1 VHLPR
6 TLAAYRETVVE
17 QLMRA
22 LKREPPPTRDLTLG
36 EVRPFPRRTDR
47 WESLSHEVRSLLSQF
62 TLRPHGDQ
70 LLAPTARFW
79 IFCARVLILIMA
91 SAEAVSW
98 GYVGSLF
105 GSGPMAFVTGL
116 AAGLSLF
123 FVIWLVDAT
132 FVTMDTSRAYYH
144 KLLATEDQ
152 LSSEVEQR
160 KFFAGLTIRGL
171 IVVVS
176 LWITAPFLA
185 QLVFRR
191 DVIDTIAARNR
202 AAIASARATLAEK
215 YDDQIAPLDSALN
228 ASQNAG
234 IAEAQG
240 QGPSGRYGRGAA
252 VIQIEQR
259 VADLKRRIA
268 AASAERDSVLFAYD
282 QAPGLELGSRFGVPL
297 LDDGLRSRS
306 EVLGIMMENPDYS
319 GAKVAL
325 AVFLS
330 FLFLGLLILKL
341 FQPRSVAIYYSEQ
354 LQSLYTDY
362 SQGKFD
368 EHLDPHDRARVGAPM
383 TPQRFE
389 EWALRSY
396 KQVRDE
402 DARRRVTEEMITTH
416 ERKMRTW
423 VEDLRL
429 QEDLLD
435 ERRRRFD
442 KISAEVIDI
451 ESRLQT
457 LNLSADTER
466 RELAR
471 SNKTLEAIA
480 QHIATGAIDDV
491 RSVERGFAASA
502 KVQAQ
507 IDELEESLRIR
518 EGQIGELELRIPI
531 RREEAQSL
539 REDIAD
545 LDRVVRDLY
554 TRMAKERTSY
564 NDWLASQ
571 PTLRGRKPNA

>member
-1 VHLPR
+1 
-6 TLAAYRETVVE
+6 
-17 QLMRA
+17 MRA
-22 LKREPPPTRDLTLG
+22 LKREPAPQRDLAIR
-36 EVRPFPRRTDR
+36 EVSPFPRRTDR
-47 WESLSHEVRSLLSQF
+47 LESLAREIRGLLSQF

-70 LLAPTARFW
+70 LLSPTARFW

-105 GSGPMAFVTGL
+105 GSGFMSFVTGL

-152 LSSEVEQR
+152 LSHEVEQR
-160 KFFAGLTIRGL
+160 KFFAGLAIRGI

-191 DVIDTIAARNR
+191 DVIDTIANRNR
-202 AAIASARATLAEK
+202 SEIASARAALETK
-215 YDDQIAPLDSALN
+215 YEQQLQPLDSALDR
-228 ASQNAG
+228 AQSAG
-234 IAEAQG
+234 IDEASG

-252 VIQIEQR
+252 VIAIEQR
-259 VADLKRRIA
+259 VSDLQRRIA
-268 AASAERDSVLFAYD
+268 ATTNERDSVLFAFD
-282 QAPGLELGSRFGVPL
+282 QAPGAELASRFGVPL

-306 EVLGIMMENPDYS
+306 EVLNIMMDNPDYS

-354 LQSLYTDY
+354 LQSMYTDY

-389 EWALRSY
+389 EWALQSY
-396 KQVRDE
+396 KHVRGEDE
-402 DARRRVTEEMITTH
+402 RRRRTEEMIQTH

-423 VEDLRL
+423 VDDLRI

-435 ERRRRFD
+435 ERRKRYET
-442 KISAEVIDI
+442 ISAEVIDI
-451 ESRLQT
+451 ESRLQA
-457 LNLSADTER
+457 LNISADTER

-480 QHIATGAIDDV
+480 QHIATGQIDDV
-491 RSVERGFAASA
+491 RSVERGFAAQG

-507 IDELEESLRIR
+507 IDELEESLRAR

-531 RREEAQSL
+531 RREEATHL

-554 TRMAKERTSY
+554 ARMTKERNSY
-564 NDWLASQ
+564 HDWLGSQ
-571 PTLRGRKPNA
+571 TSLRGRKPNA